1 MNKLKLY
8 RVDVNYIKYLYSFD
22 NKVQYNKEQKDEYTR
37 KRPYLGVVLQVNEFE
52 YFVPLEHPREA
63 HQKMKDNIYILKIHN
78 GKYGI
83 LGFNNMIPIKREELI
98 EFNINN
104 ELNTTKTIDKT
115 IHKKYIFVRFNLK
128 LAEQLGQI
136 CFPNKEP
143 KYLFAVSSTFS
154 LQFGQFINLP
164 FFLILS

>member
-78 GKYGI
+78 GKYCI

-104 ELNTTKTIDKT
+104 EN
-115 IHKKYIFVRFNLK
+115 KKYRQILISQYHFCNKHIKEIQERALK
-128 LAEQLGQI
+128 TYEKSTKNNFFKKI
-136 CFPNKEP
+136 CCDFKTLEE
-143 KYLFAVSSTFS
+143 KSKDYCKSKCE
-154 LQFGQFINLP
+154 
-164 FFLILS
+164 

>member
-78 GKYGI
+78 E
-83 LGFNNMIPIKREELI
+83 NMV
-98 EFNINN
+98 
-104 ELNTTKTIDKT
+104 
-115 IHKKYIFVRFNLK
+115 Y
-128 LAEQLGQI
+128 
-136 CFPNKEP
+136 
-143 KYLFAVSSTFS
+143 
-154 LQFGQFINLP
+154 
-164 FFLILS
+164 

>member
-63 HQKMKDNIYILKIHN
+63 HQKMKDNIYILKIHEIYNSNKKMVKQYN
-78 GKYGI
+78 GKAVQWLSI
-83 LGFNNMIPIKREELI
+83 FKELAI
-98 EFNINN
+98 NIRI
-104 ELNTTKTIDKT
+104 TCC
-115 IHKKYIFVRFNLK
+115 
-128 LAEQLGQI
+128 QLM
-136 CFPNKEP
+136 ND
-143 KYLFAVSSTFS
+143 
-154 LQFGQFINLP
+154 
-164 FFLILS
+164 

>member
-63 HQKMKDNIYILKIHN
+63 HQKMKDNIYILKIHT
-78 GKYGI
+78 GYSTSSHH
-83 LGFNNMIPIKREELI
+83 LIPIGGW
-98 EFNINN
+98 FHPD
-104 ELNTTKTIDKT
+104 TDP
-115 IHKKYIFVRFNLK
+115 
-128 LAEQLGQI
+128 
-136 CFPNKEP
+136 FPLP
-143 KYLFAVSSTFS
+143 APVSR
-154 LQFGQFINLP
+154 
-164 FFLILS
+164 